1 MFVRTVMWDMASSKV
16 TIEELRAYLAAESV
30 QAFSQVPGLV
40 LKQWVADPERNRW
53 GAIYL
58 WESRDVARQQLPS
71 KAREMI
77 GRDPDEVGEFDLE
90 ASTTG
95 KSTISDLDRLGR
107 AFES

>member
-1 MFVRTVMWDMASSKV
+1 MFVRTVMWDMATSKV

-30 QAFSQVPGLV
+30 DAFSQVPGLV

-58 WESRDVARQQLPS
+58 WESRDAATQPLPS

-77 GRDPDEVGEFDLE
+77 GKDPDEVGEFDLE

-95 KSTISDLDRLGR
+95 KSSIRDLARLGK
-107 AFES
+107 AFEA

>member
-1 MFVRTVMWDMASSKV
+1 MWDMASSKV
-16 TIEELRAYLAAESV
+16 TIEELRAYLATESV
-30 QAFSQVPGLV
+30 DAFSQVSGLV
-40 LKQWVADPERNRW
+40 LKQWVADPDRNRW

-58 WESRDVARQQLPS
+58 WESRDAAKQPLPS

-95 KSTISDLDRLGR
+95 TTNIRNLDRLGK
-107 AFES
+107 AFEI